1 MFLEEKD
8 ITMRGDWELII
19 ASIFLILSGV
29 VIIFTIIYLRKKDM
43 INKNIQKRKGRKTL
57 KNLWEI
63 DDVKNGI
70 IVSGNKHT
78 IVMKIGSIDYHLLS
92 EKEQNVLETSLIE
105 IAKMIKYPMQFF
117 STTEFVDT
125 SEIVKE
131 IEDSISSKTN
141 EKIVKYGNKIKEYLM
156 DLMENRNLYV
166 RKNYVLISCIGSF
179 EKCKYELNSSYENL
193 KFNLL
198 NSRITLDILDDY
210 EILELLH
217 RELNKNTKVKIK
229 DVLKKGGMS
238 LYARGKSNSL

>member
-1 MFLEEKD
+1 M
-8 ITMRGDWELII
+8 II
-19 ASIFLILSGV
+19 ASIFLFLSGF

-43 INKNIQKRKGRKTL
+43 INKSIQKRKGRKTL

-63 DDVKNGI
+63 DDVKDNI

-92 EKEQNVLETSLIE
+92 EKEQNVLETNLIE
-105 IAKMIKYPMQFF
+105 IAKIIKYPMQFF

-131 IEDSISSKTN
+131 IEDSISDKAN

-156 DLMENRNLYV
+156 DLMENRNLCV

-179 EKCKYELNSSYENL
+179 KKCKYELNSSYENL

-198 NSRITLDILDDY
+198 NSKITLDILDDY

-229 DVLKKGGMS
+229 DVLKKGGMN

>member
-1 MFLEEKD
+1 M
-8 ITMRGDWELII
+8 II

-210 EILELLH
+210 
-217 RELNKNTKVKIK
+217 
-229 DVLKKGGMS
+229 
-238 LYARGKSNSL
+238 

>member
-1 MFLEEKD
+1 M
-8 ITMRGDWELII
+8 II